1 MSNLLFL
8 IMIFLWLALYTYIP
22 FQVTYLSSINVD
34 SSMIG
39 LILGLSGASQM
50 ILRFP
55 FGIITDYIGKCK
67 IFVVLGCAFITLGS
81 IIRLIYPNANG
92 FLIGGIFA
100 GISASTWMMYI
111 VLYVS
116 FFDKSQEHSASSK
129 SLTASVSG
137 MLIAFIIATI
147 SYEKLGMN
155 FLLIVSIISGSIGLI
170 LSLFLKDNIE
180 RKKTNLKDLI
190 LVIKN
195 KRLLF
200 FSALAIVQ
208 QGIQMSAAVAFTL
221 DRIRKLGGESYII
234 GIASILN
241 MLSAIISAYLSSRK
255 FVNKLGAK
263 FYIPIIFL
271 LLALYCIIVIM
282 TDNIIIIVL
291 SQILSG
297 FAAGM
302 LASYLT
308 SESIKEIPIEKK
320 SSAMGFF
327 QASYAIGIFIYP
339 IITGKLV
346 DIYSINIAYI
356 VLAIS
361 SILCTVLSIIYY
373 KVEKNNCKK

>member
-1 MSNLLFL
+1 MSNLLFF

-81 IIRLIYPNANG
+81 AIRLIYPNANG
-92 FLIGGIFA
+92 FLVGGILA

-111 VLYVS
+111 ILYVS
-116 FFDKSQEHSASSK
+116 FFDKSQEHSAYSK

-147 SYEKLGMN
+147 SYEKLGMK
-155 FLLIVSIISGSIGLI
+155 FLLLISIISGSIGLV
-170 LSLFLKDNIE
+170 LSLFLKDNII

-190 LVIKN
+190 LVVKN

-200 FSALAIVQ
+200 FSALTIVQ
-208 QGIQMSAAVAFTL
+208 QGIQMAAAVAFTL
-221 DRIRKLGGESYII
+221 NRIRELGGESYII

-241 MLSAIISAYLSSRK
+241 MVSAIVSAYLSSKKCINR
-255 FVNKLGAK
+255 LGAK

-271 LLALYCIIVIM
+271 VLALYCIIVI
-282 TDNIIIIVL
+282 TTNNIMIIVL

-297 FAAGM
+297 FSAGM
-302 LASYLT
+302 LAAYLT

-327 QASYAIGIFIYP
+327 QASYAIGIFVYP

-346 DIYSINIAYI
+346 DLYSINIAYI
-356 VLAIS
+356 LLAAS
-361 SILCTVLSIIYY
+361 AVLCTILSSIYY
-373 KVEKNNCKK
+373 KLEKNN